1 MGTACR
7 GHGLSPGYQAPA
19 SRAPSGGTMRVGMC
33 SERCHSWARMPFS
46 GPFPPTTPPSPLCVG
61 SRASKCLN
69 REIPLDFC
77 SFLSSRW
84 QEPLGWGGVLGPQ
97 RVGRRPADR
106 ASWPALILC
115 FLPTCPPEP
124 CSPPCP
130 PRSAFWGEEQALVS
144 LTALS
149 SPGRVSPC
157 GSPMAT
163 QPGQTCGWEPR
174 LPRLRSL
181 APVPPLL
188 LLQRTPGTNT
198 GQAPIPKVLPSP
210 RGPSSQ
216 KPRSPSPPLP
226 SFPPASL
233 AAPLLF
239 PRDLSYTGPGGCGH
253 VPASPSKRSPFSAK
267 PGRAGGQDEGPAG
280 D

>member
-1 MGTACR
+1 MPSWDPPAVGTGSALATRRLPREPPAGGQCAWACARSDATR
-7 GHGLSPGYQAPA
+7 GLGC
-19 SRAPSGGTMRVGMC
+19 PSL
-33 SERCHSWARMPFS
+33 A
-46 GPFPPTTPPSPLCVG
+46 PSPLCLG

-69 REIPLDFC
+69 RELPLDFC

-97 RVGRRPADR
+97 PVGRRPVDR

-149 SPGRVSPC
+149 SPGRVSPF

-181 APVPPLL
+181 EPVPPLL

-198 GQAPIPKVLPSP
+198 RPGSAP
-210 RGPSSQ
+210 RGAA
-216 KPRSPSPPLP
+216 KPQRPLLPEAPGPALPPLFALLPARVPGSPSAVPQGPLIHWP
-226 SFPPASL
+226 RRLRTCPCL
-233 AAPLLF
+233 PLQE
-239 PRDLSYTGPGGCGH
+239 
-253 VPASPSKRSPFSAK
+253 VPPFSAK
-267 PGRAGGQDEGPAG
+267 PGRASGQHEDPAG